1 MKKIK
6 YPNKIDFEQFS
17 KDKMDPSVLYG
28 LPKNIQFCRKCIIS
42 NQRPNSAIEYDHKS
56 DTKKSTIHFD
66 ENGICDACNFAVK
79 KK

>member
-56 DTKKSTIHFD
+56 DTKKVQFILMKM
-66 ENGICDACNFAVK
+66 EYVMLVILQ
-79 KK
+79 